1 MKLQTLHISI
11 VMILGRNSSNNN
23 SINNIKDEQDIAL
36 RNGFYSLV
44 GIVTLQNLLI
54 WSVFLNEIQTAITIT

>member
-1 MKLQTLHISI
+1 MKLQKLHISI
-11 VMILGRNSSNNN
+11 VLILGRNSSNNI
-23 SINNIKDEQDIAL
+23 SINNIKDEQDIAQ

-54 WSVFLNEIQTAITIT
+54 WSVFSNEIQTAITIT